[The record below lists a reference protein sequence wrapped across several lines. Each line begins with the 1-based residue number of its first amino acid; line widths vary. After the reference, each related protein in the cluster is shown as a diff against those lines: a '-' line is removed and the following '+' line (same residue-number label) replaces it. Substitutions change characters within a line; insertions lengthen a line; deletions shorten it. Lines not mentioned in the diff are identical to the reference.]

1 MRYFYITQDVNL
13 PCSIRFR
20 DFDITKG
27 RRFFGKED
35 AEKLRDTAVVYLA
48 GDGTEARPD
57 LIQHPVLMFSK
68 RLQDILDAFEA
79 DLVFKDVVLIHKESL
94 VQYRYIQVLME
105 EIDGAGSRS
114 EYYPNGE
121 VKRLVLDHKKVENY
135 HLFLLKGR
143 YRRDPIVSLPL
154 AESLLRRNVAGICL
168 EEVEVDGDD
177 E

>member
-1 MRYFYITQDVNL
+1 
-13 PCSIRFR
+13 
-20 DFDITKG
+20 
-27 RRFFGKED
+27 
-35 AEKLRDTAVVYLA
+35 
-48 GDGTEARPD
+48 
-57 LIQHPVLMFSK
+57 MFSK

-79 DLVFKDVVLIHKESL
+79 DLIFKDVVLIHKESL

-105 EIDGAGSRS
+105 EIDGVSSRS

-121 VKRLVLDHKKVENY
+121 VKRLVLDPKKIKNY

-154 AESLLRRNVAGICL
+154 AESLLRRNVTGICL